1 MEPSASSNDA
11 RRTAGDLES
20 ARSVP
25 TLAHVR
31 KTLWISF
38 AVAACSS
45 TRAAEPPGGP
55 PPMPVEIAPVKAV
68 PLRDASEYVAVLR
81 ALQTVQVQPQASGHV
96 TRIAVTSGDRVQPGA
111 VLMQIDPSQQQAS
124 VNSQR
129 AAAEASRATLDY
141 WRKQVARI
149 KHLYEGGAGTRQDL
163 DTALSSLRQA
173 EANAAASEAQ
183 TSAGTVQL
191 RYYRVTA
198 LVAGAIGDIPV
209 RVGDF
214 VTPQTLL
221 TTLDDNDT
229 LEAYVD
235 VPIER
240 ASSVKI
246 GTEVEIIDAA
256 GKVLAPSQVTF
267 ISPRADSATQM
278 VLIKSAIDNQ
288 SGRLRTEQFVRA
300 RVIWSERQGPAVPM
314 LAVQSRAGQSFVWV
328 VAQGPDGRLS
338 AQPRPVKMGPIQ
350 DQLYPI
356 VEGLRAGE
364 RIVVS
369 GVQKLRPGAPVAPIA
384 ATAPGGPSG
393 SPPGQK
399 PGG

>member
-1 MEPSASSNDA
+1 
-11 RRTAGDLES
+11 
-20 ARSVP
+20 VP
-25 TLAHVR
+25 TLPLVR
-31 KTLWISF
+31 KPLWILLL
-38 AVAACSS
+38 AIAACSS
-45 TRAAEPPGGP
+45 SRAAEPPGGQGP
-55 PPMPVEIAPVKAV
+55 PPMPVEIAEVKAV

-81 ALQTVQVQPQASGHV
+81 ALQSVQVQPQASGHV

-149 KHLYEGGAGTRQDL
+149 RHLYEGGAGTRQDL

-191 RYYRVTA
+191 HYYRVTA
-198 LVAGAIGDIPV
+198 PVAGAIGDIPV

-240 ASSVKI
+240 ASSVKV

-256 GKVLAPSQVTF
+256 GKVMAPSQVTF
-267 ISPRADSATQM
+267 ISPRADAATQM
-278 VLIKSAIDNQ
+278 VLVKSAIENK
-288 SGRLRTEQFVRA
+288 SGRLRSGQFVRA
-300 RVIWSERQGPAVPM
+300 RVIWSERQGPAVPV
-314 LAVQSRAGQSFVWV
+314 LAVQSRAGQAFVWV

-356 VEGLRAGE
+356 VEGLRPGE
-364 RIVVS
+364 RFVVS
-369 GVQKLRPGAPVAPIA
+369 GVQKLRPGAPVAPA
-384 ATAPGGPSG
+384 RATAPGGP
-393 SPPGQK
+393 PAQK

>member
-1 MEPSASSNDA
+1 
-11 RRTAGDLES
+11 
-20 ARSVP
+20 VP
-25 TLAHVR
+25 TLRLVR
-31 KTLWISF
+31 KPLWIIL
-38 AVAACSS
+38 AIAACSS
-45 TRAAEPPGGP
+45 SRAAEPPGGRGP
-55 PPMPVEIAPVKAV
+55 PPMPVEIAEVKAV

-81 ALQTVQVQPQASGHV
+81 ALQSVQVQPQASGHV
-96 TRIAVTSGDRVQPGA
+96 TRIVVTSGDRVQPGA

-141 WRKQVARI
+141 WRTQVARVR
-149 KHLYEGGAGTRQDL
+149 HLYEGGAGTRQDL

-183 TSAGTVQL
+183 TNAGTVQL

-198 LVAGAIGDIPV
+198 PVAGAIGDIPV

-240 ASSVKI
+240 ASSVKV

-256 GKVLAPSQVTF
+256 GKVMAPSQVTF
-267 ISPRADSATQM
+267 ISPRADAATQM
-278 VLIKSAIDNQ
+278 VLIKSAIENK
-288 SGRLRTEQFVRA
+288 SGRLRSGQFVRA
-300 RVIWSERQGPAVPM
+300 RVIWSERQGPAVPV
-314 LAVQSRAGQSFVWV
+314 LAVQSRAGQAFVWV
-328 VAQGPDGRLS
+328 VAPAPDGRLS

-356 VEGLRAGE
+356 VEGLRPGE

-369 GVQKLRPGAPVAPIA
+369 GVQKLRPGAPVAPAPA
-384 ATAPGGPSG
+384 AAPGGPPG
-393 SPPGQK
+393 SPPTQK